1 MVPRRSVAVLLPLLV
16 GFAAWGDD
24 SPPRQA
30 KDAAEQKERLEFM
43 KRQAAAYE
51 VTLNTSPPAKL
62 ALHGEPLLRFDNA
75 VGDVTDGIAVMWK
88 EGERPAIFAQIF
100 LLKNGL
106 WIHECQSLAS
116 AGFSMR
122 VGKVTKWEPEEAALK
137 FSPLPD
143 APRPADSA
151 LKRLVQMKALA
162 ARFSATDDF
171 KSMVDG
177 KATRYELRLLPTPVY
192 RYRDAKQGINDGV
205 VFAFVHGTD
214 PEVFLILEH
223 QGKGDKAGW
232 FYTLAPMTCWAVQA
246 KLGKTEVWSVP
257 ERLNRTTAR
266 GPYHVW
272 AHRPEK
278 FK

>member
-1 MVPRRSVAVLLPLLV
+1 
-16 GFAAWGDD
+16 
-24 SPPRQA
+24 
-30 KDAAEQKERLEFM
+30 
-43 KRQAAAYE
+43 
-51 VTLNTSPPAKL
+51 
-62 ALHGEPLLRFDNA
+62 
-75 VGDVTDGIAVMWK
+75 MWK

-100 LLKNGL
+100 QLKTGL

-122 VGKVTKWEPEEAALK
+122 LGKETKWEPEEAALK

-143 APRPADSA
+143 APRAADSA
-151 LKRLVQMKALA
+151 LKRLIQMKALA

-177 KATRYELRLLPTPVY
+177 KATRYELRLLSTPVY
-192 RYRDAKQGINDGV
+192 RYRDPKQGINDGV

-214 PEVFLILEH
+214 PELFLILEH

-232 FYTLAPMTCWAVQA
+232 SYALAPMTCWAVQA
-246 KLGKTEVWSVP
+246 KLGKAEVWSVP
-257 ERLNRTTAR
+257 ERLNKSTAR

-272 AHRPEK
+272 AHRPEQ
-278 FK
+278 